1 MQITD
6 KIFLIGFMGSGKT
19 TAGRKL
25 ASRLNW
31 SFIDL
36 DELIER
42 DNGMS
47 VAEIF
52 AERGEEWFRTAES
65 KALRELENSR
75 NTVISTGGGTP
86 CFFGNMEFMLKNGLT
101 VYLKMTPEKLSRRLA
116 RSTAGRPLLKD
127 IGNKEL
133 PVHISALLAERELWY
148 SKAEIVLEIESGN
161 ISALLSLIK
170 NRLG

>member
-1 MQITD
+1 MQTTD

-25 ASRLNW
+25 ASRLGW
-31 SFIDL
+31 SFVDL

-47 VAEIF
+47 VAELF
-52 AERGEEWFRTAES
+52 AASGEEWFRTVES
-65 KALRELENSR
+65 KALRELGNSR

-86 CFFGNMEFMLKNGLT
+86 CFYGNMEFMLKNGLT
-101 VYLKMTPEKLSRRLA
+101 VYLKMTPEKLSRRLSG
-116 RSTAGRPLLKD
+116 STSGRPLLKD
-127 IGNKEL
+127 IGRKEL
-133 PVHISALLAERELWY
+133 PGYISALLAEREPCY
-148 SKAEIVLEIESGN
+148 SRAEIIAEIERGN

>member
-1 MQITD
+1 MQTTD
-6 KIFLIGFMGSGKT
+6 RIFLVGFMGSGKT

-25 ASRLNW
+25 ASRLSW

-36 DELIER
+36 DEIIER

-47 VAEIF
+47 VAGMF

-65 KALRELENSR
+65 KALRELGNSR

-101 VYLKMTPEKLSRRLA
+101 VYLKMTPEKLSRRLSG
-116 RSTAGRPLLKD
+116 STTGRPLLKN
-127 IGNKEL
+127 IGKKEL
-133 PVHISALLAERELWY
+133 PVYISALLAERELWY
-148 SKAEIVLEIESGN
+148 SKAEIILDIERGN

>member
-1 MQITD
+1 MQMTD

-25 ASRLNW
+25 ASRLGW

-36 DELIER
+36 DERIER

-47 VAEIF
+47 VAGLF

-65 KALRELENSR
+65 EALRRLGNSR

-101 VYLKMTPEKLSRRLA
+101 VYLKMTPEKLSGRLS

-127 IGNKEL
+127 LGKKEL
-133 PVHISALLAERELWY
+133 PAYIREKLAERELWY
-148 SKAEIVLEIESGN
+148 SKAEIIAEIEGGN
-161 ISALLSLIK
+161 ISALLPLIK

>member
-25 ASRLNW
+25 ASRLGW

-52 AERGEEWFRTAES
+52 ASRGEEWFRTAES
-65 KALRELENSR
+65 KVLRELENSR
-75 NTVISTGGGTP
+75 NTVISTGGGAP

-101 VYLKMTPEKLSRRLA
+101 VYLKMTPEKLSRRLS
-116 RSTAGRPLLKD
+116 RSTAGRPLLKG
-127 IGNKEL
+127 IGKKEL
-133 PVHISALLAERELWY
+133 PGYISALLAERELWY
-148 SKAEIVLEIESGN
+148 SKAEIITEIERGN
-161 ISALLSLIK
+161 ISAFLSLIK

>member
-1 MQITD
+1 MQTTD

-25 ASRLNW
+25 ASRLGW

-36 DELIER
+36 DEFIER

-47 VAEIF
+47 VAELF
-52 AERGEEWFRTAES
+52 SERGEEWFRTAES
-65 KALRELENSR
+65 EALRELENSR

-86 CFFGNMEFMLKNGLT
+86 CFSGNMEFMLKNGLT
-101 VYLKMTPEKLSRRLA
+101 VYLKMTPEKLSRRLS
-116 RSTAGRPLLKD
+116 RSTAGRPLLKN
-127 IGNKEL
+127 IRKKEL
-133 PVHISALLAERELWY
+133 PEYISALLADREPWY
-148 SKAEIVLEIESGN
+148 SRAKITAEIERGK

>member
-1 MQITD
+1 MHTTD
-6 KIFLIGFMGSGKT
+6 RIFLVGFMGSGKT

-25 ASRLNW
+25 ASRLGW

-47 VAEIF
+47 VAKIF
-52 AERGEEWFRTAES
+52 AERGEEWFRTVES
-65 KALRELENSR
+65 NALREIGNNR

-101 VYLKMTPEKLSRRLA
+101 VYLKMTPEKLNRRLS
-116 RSTAGRPLLKD
+116 RSTAGRPLLKN
-127 IGNKEL
+127 IGKKEL
-133 PVHISALLAERELWY
+133 PGYISALLNERELWY
-148 SKAEIVLEIESGN
+148 SRAEITIEIERGN

>member
-1 MQITD
+1 MQTTD
-6 KIFLIGFMGSGKT
+6 KIFLVGFMGSGKT

-25 ASRLNW
+25 ALRLKW

-36 DELIER
+36 DELIES
-42 DNGMS
+42 DSGMS

-52 AERGEEWFRTAES
+52 AERGEEWFRTTES
-65 KALRELENSR
+65 KALRELGKHR

-101 VYLKMTPEKLSRRLA
+101 VYLKLTPEKLSRRLSS
-116 RSTAGRPLLKD
+116 STAGRPLLID
-127 IGNKEL
+127 IGKKQL
-133 PVHISALLAERELWY
+133 PGYISALLAEREIWY
-148 SKAEIVLEIESGN
+148 SKAEIITEIERGN

>member
-25 ASRLNW
+25 ASRLGW

-42 DNGMS
+42 DNGKS
-47 VAEIF
+47 IAEIF
-52 AERGEEWFRTAES
+52 AERGEDWFRTAES
-65 KALRELENSR
+65 KALRELGNGR
-75 NTVISTGGGTP
+75 NTVVSTGGGTP

-101 VYLKMTPEKLSRRLA
+101 VYLRMTPEKLSRRL
-116 RSTAGRPLLKD
+116 SGLTAGRPLLKD
-127 IGNKEL
+127 IGKKEL
-133 PVHISALLAERELWY
+133 PGYISALLAERELWY
-148 SKAEIVLEIESGN
+148 SKAEIIIEIERGN
-161 ISALLSLIK
+161 ISGLLSLIK